1 MTLRF
6 ASLGSGSR
14 GNAVLVESDST
25 LLMVDCGLTLKAV
38 EERLRTLDRDPQD
51 IKALLV
57 THEHS
62 DHIKGVPSFVRRH
75 STPVWMTHG
84 TAASAAA
91 QKLTKVHVF
100 NCDQILN
107 IGSFEVKPFT
117 VPHDAREPVQF
128 VFQAD
133 CRKLGMLTDTGHI
146 TPHITKHLA
155 NCDALALECNHD
167 IDTLRNGVYPERL
180 KARVASSYGHLNN
193 GQVVGLLDAVGHK
206 DLQWVMALHL
216 SEQNNSFDLVCKA
229 LAEKLAKPNQ
239 SLHVATQNEPS
250 EWIEIV

>member
-14 GNAVLVESDST
+14 GNSVLVESDST
-25 LLMVDCGLTLKAV
+25 LLMVDCGLTLRAV
-38 EERLRTLDRDPQD
+38 EERLHTLGRDPQD
-51 IKALLV
+51 IEALLV

-62 DHIKGVPSFVRRH
+62 DHIKGVPAFVGRH
-75 STPVWMTHG
+75 RTPVWMTHG

-91 QKLTKVHVF
+91 KKLTEIHVF
-100 NCDQILN
+100 NCNQMLN
-107 IGSFEVKPFT
+107 IGAFKVQPFP

-146 TPHITKHLA
+146 TPHIMERLA

-180 KARVASSYGHLNN
+180 KARVASSLGHLNN

-216 SEQNNSFDLVCKA
+216 SEQNNSFDLVNKA
-229 LAEKLAKPNQ
+229 LAGILAKPNQ
-239 SLHVATQNEPS
+239 SLHVATQNKPS
-250 EWIEIV
+250 EWIEIE